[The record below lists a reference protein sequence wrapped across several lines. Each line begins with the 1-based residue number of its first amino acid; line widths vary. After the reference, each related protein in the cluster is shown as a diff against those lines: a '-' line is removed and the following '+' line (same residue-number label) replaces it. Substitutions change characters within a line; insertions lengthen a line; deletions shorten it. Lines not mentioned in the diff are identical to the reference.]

1 VTLSLLPSHTT
12 VGSRRSPRIGCCAEF
27 AEPGWRWI
35 ADQLGP
41 PPVEWTFFST
51 HPRGSLEKLVR
62 RPALAR
68 YRACRELARGAASGD
83 FDLIVTHLPLVT
95 CWTELFCGHRRKCP
109 HVAFAFNFTKLP
121 TGTRL
126 MLMRRAFKTV
136 DRLIVFSRFEQ
147 TLYGDYFRIADAE
160 ARIDVIP
167 WRIRDPRTSRLPSPA
182 EWASESESHSSPK
195 SGAICAVGSQGRD
208 YATLLEAMRRLP
220 HIPLIL
226 VAGAKNLRGLNAPA
240 NVEVRQNIPLAEA
253 EAIIRQSR
261 FVVVPLQ
268 DAQTACGHVTIVYSL
283 FEERAVV
290 ATNSSALAEYVIPGR
305 NGILV
310 PPQDAGALAR
320 AIESLWNNPTEAHRL
335 GAAGRELALTQ
346 CLESQTVDYFQRLVD
361 QFSAAG
367 KS

>member
-1 VTLSLLPSHTT
+1 VTLTAFPSQTT
-12 VGSRRSPRIGCCAEF
+12 GVSRRSPRIGCCAEF

-41 PPVEWTFFST
+41 PPVDWRFFST
-51 HPRGSLEKLVR
+51 RPRGTLEKLIK
-62 RPALAR
+62 RPALGR
-68 YRACRELARGAASGD
+68 YRACHELARGARSGD

-95 CWTELFCGHRRKCP
+95 CWTELFCRRRRKCP
-109 HVAFAFNFTKLP
+109 HVAFAFNFTNLP
-121 TGTRL
+121 TGARL

-136 DRLIVFSRFEQ
+136 DRLIVFSQFEK
-147 TLYGDYFRIADAE
+147 TLYGDYFRILDAE

-167 WRIRDPRTSRLPSPA
+167 WRIRDPRSSRLPSPV
-182 EWASESESHSSPK
+182 ESASESESGSRSGT
-195 SGAICAVGSQGRD
+195 GAICAVGSQGRD

-226 VAGAKNLRGLNAPA
+226 VAGAKNLRGLNAPT

-261 FVVVPLQ
+261 FVVVPLR

-290 ATNSSALAEYVIPGR
+290 ATNSAALADYVIPGR

-310 PPQDAGALAR
+310 PPQDVGALAR
-320 AIESLWNNPTEAHRL
+320 AIECLWNNPEEARRL
-335 GAAGRELALTQ
+335 GEAGRELALAE
-346 CLESQTVDYFQRLVD
+346 CLESQTVDYFQRLVER
-361 QFSAAG
+361 FSATG